1 MAVLPL
7 KPLAGVAVANREG
20 EKAEAQ
26 RQHDDIP
33 HENAPSRVFSENA
46 VSANF
51 RLKAPCVESIAE
63 RVLSTFRRRM
73 FDGWEVPPGA

>member
-33 HENAPSRVFSENA
+33 HENAPSRLFSEKRRFRQFPA
-46 VSANF
+46 KSAL
-51 RLKAPCVESIAE
+51 R
-63 RVLSTFRRRM
+63 
-73 FDGWEVPPGA
+73 